1 MSSAPADYSSA
12 ELDELLATS
21 IELALGAGRLVREG
35 RAVGL
40 GDVDTKSSA
49 TDMVTKFDRAAE
61 AYITGRLRVV
71 RPHDGLIGEE
81 GTDVAGTS
89 GLQWLIDPIDGT
101 TNFVY
106 GMAYAVSVA
115 VVDDHG
121 SVAGAVYLP
130 IADELFSAARGRGA
144 HLNGAQIHCST
155 VSDPAVALVSTGFG
169 YSASLRTSQGA
180 RVAALLPHIRDIRR
194 LGAAAM
200 DLSYLACG
208 RIDAYYEQGLN
219 PWDIGAGR
227 LIATEAGARVG
238 TFTGAPGE
246 IDGLVAAAPGLFDP
260 LLALIETS
268 GTQP

>member
-1 MSSAPADYSSA
+1 MNATPPAHSGA
-12 ELDELLATS
+12 LLDELLATAT
-21 IELALGAGRLVREG
+21 ELALGAGRMVREG
-35 RAVGL
+35 RALGL

-49 TDMVTKFDRAAE
+49 TDLVTKYDRAAE
-61 AYITGRLRVV
+61 EYITGRLRVI

-81 GTDVAGTS
+81 GTDEAGTS

-130 IADELFSAARGRGA
+130 ASDELFSAARGRGA

-169 YSASLRTSQGA
+169 YSAERRAGQGA
-180 RVAALLPHIRDIRR
+180 RVAALLPQVRDIRR

-200 DLSYLACG
+200 DLSFLACG
-208 RIDAYYEQGLN
+208 RIDAYYEQWLN

-227 LIATEAGARVG
+227 LIATEAGATVG
-238 TFTGAPGE
+238 TFAGSPGE
-246 IDGLVAAAPGLFDP
+246 IDGLVAAAPDLFD
-260 LLALIETS
+260 ALVAAIEAS